1 MDNKTAVFNEELTI
15 FAQASF
21 ANPEVAV
28 DLSALFF
35 PTVGVDTAEGS
46 YLDWR
51 NALAFAAV
59 DTSLTR
65 DNSARRIE
73 LVKTKAFYDCKPNAL
88 EIARWRAD
96 LLQAKAA
103 PELTEKSL
111 KTLMSVQ
118 FVSRNVS
125 ALEIVRSAVP
135 AASGFGAWRGNTATA
150 AAADPIA
157 EIEALCAQVSM
168 TGKTPNKIVMGRS
181 VWSTIR
187 NHPKVLARVP
197 GISVSV
203 NEQQLLDTLSY
214 KGLDIIIVDEMALV
228 DGQMAELMKNDLVVF
243 YNSTAPDTE
252 DLSMGK
258 EFSLTPDGPKVIEYT
273 EHGMNEVTALLWSGD
288 RKVTNTS
295 AVARLTVTTPTES

>member
-1 MDNKTAVFNEELTI
+1 MDNKTTIFNEDLTNY
-15 FAQASF
+15 AQASF

-35 PTVGVDTAEGS
+35 PVVGVKAAEGR

-51 NALAFAAV
+51 NKLAFAAFN
-59 DTSLTR
+59 THLMR

-73 LVKTKAFYDCKPNAL
+73 LVKSKGYFDCEPNAL

-96 LLQAKAA
+96 LLQENA
-103 PELTEKSL
+103 PELTKVSL
-111 KTLMSVQ
+111 KTLMSAQ

-125 ALEIVRSAVP
+125 ALEIVRAAVP

-150 AAADPIA
+150 SAADPIT

-181 VWSTIR
+181 VWSTLR
-187 NHPKVLARVP
+187 NHPNVLKRVP
-197 GISVSV
+197 GISVAVS
-203 NEQQLLDTLSY
+203 EQQLLETLTY

-228 DGQMAELMKNDLVVF
+228 DGEMAELMKNDLVVF
-243 YNSTAPDTE
+243 YNSAAPDTE

-258 EFSLTPDGPKVIEYT
+258 EFSLTPEGPKVIEYT
-273 EHGMNEVTALLWSGD
+273 EHGMNEVTALLWSSD

-295 AVARLTVTTPTES
+295 AVARLTVTTPSES

>member
-1 MDNKTAVFNEELTI
+1 MDNKTAVFNEDLTI

-21 ANPEVAV
+21 ANPETGN

-35 PTVGVDTAEGS
+35 PTVGVKAAEGT

-51 NALAFAAV
+51 NKLAFAAV
-59 DTSLTR
+59 DTHLTR

-73 LVKTKAFYDCKPNAL
+73 LVKTKGYFDCTPNAL
-88 EIARWRAD
+88 EISRFRAD
-96 LLQAKAA
+96 MLQENA

-125 ALEIVRSAVP
+125 ALEIVRAAVP

-157 EIEALCAQVSM
+157 EIEALCAQVSL

-181 VWSTIR
+181 VWSTLR
-187 NHPKVLARVP
+187 NHPNVLKRVP
-197 GISVSV
+197 GISVAV
-203 NEQQLLDTLSY
+203 NEEQLLDTLSY

-273 EHGMNEVTALLWSGD
+273 EKGMNEVTALLWSSD